1 MERPHDPPDS
11 PLFQDSLRSCSHA
24 WSRAVN
30 ALLTSCLEGELDP
43 VQGLAKLSVAEL
55 NFLADAL
62 FRLLD
67 VGKPEFG
74 VKSWYDAVLDEL
86 AARGERSTRGE
97 VPAPGVQAAVDVSS
111 D

>member
-1 MERPHDPPDS
+1 M
-11 PLFQDSLRSCSHA
+11 
-24 WSRAVN
+24 N

-43 VQGLAKLSVAEL
+43 IQGLAKLSVAEL

-86 AARGERSTRGE
+86 AARGERSARGGGPTPDE
-97 VPAPGVQAAVDVSS
+97 RTAVDVSS

>member
-1 MERPHDPPDS
+1 M
-11 PLFQDSLRSCSHA
+11 
-24 WSRAVN
+24 N
-30 ALLTSCLEGELDP
+30 ALLISCLEGELDP

-74 VKSWYDAVLDEL
+74 VKS
-86 AARGERSTRGE
+86 
-97 VPAPGVQAAVDVSS
+97 
-111 D
+111 

>member
-1 MERPHDPPDS
+1 MERPHDPPVP
-11 PLFQDSLRSCSHA
+11 PLFQLFLRGCPHA

-86 AARGERSTRGE
+86 AARGERSARGE
-97 VPAPGVQAAVDVSS
+97 GPTPGQQAAVEVSS

>member
-1 MERPHDPPDS
+1 M
-11 PLFQDSLRSCSHA
+11 
-24 WSRAVN
+24 N
-30 ALLTSCLEGELDP
+30 ALLSSCLDGEMDP
-43 VQGLAKLSVAEL
+43 VKGLAKLSVAEL
-55 NFLADAL
+55 TFLADAL

-86 AARGERSTRGE
+86 AVRGELAARGERSAHGE
-97 VPAPGVQAAVDVSS
+97 QPAVDVSL

>member
-1 MERPHDPPDS
+1 
-11 PLFQDSLRSCSHA
+11 
-24 WSRAVN
+24 VN
-30 ALLTSCLEGELDP
+30 ALLSSCLEGELDP
-43 VQGLAKLSVAEL
+43 VEGLAKLSVAEL

-86 AARGERSTRGE
+86 AARGLGPGRSERS
-97 VPAPGVQAAVDVSS
+97 AVDVSS

>member
-1 MERPHDPPDS
+1 MERPHDPPDT
-11 PLFQDSLRSCSHA
+11 PLFQRFLRVCPHA

-43 VQGLAKLSVAEL
+43 IQGLAKLSVAEL

-86 AARGERSTRGE
+86 AARGERSARGGGPTPDE
-97 VPAPGVQAAVDVSS
+97 RTAVDVSS

>member
-1 MERPHDPPDS
+1 M
-11 PLFQDSLRSCSHA
+11 
-24 WSRAVN
+24 N

-86 AARGERSTRGE
+86 AVRGEGPTAVERS
-97 VPAPGVQAAVDVSS
+97 AVDVSKNRWGLLGEKPE
-111 D
+111 

>member
-1 MERPHDPPDS
+1 M
-11 PLFQDSLRSCSHA
+11 
-24 WSRAVN
+24 N

-43 VQGLAKLSVAEL
+43 VQGLATLSIAEL

-86 AARGERSTRGE
+86 AARGERTARGE
-97 VPAPGVQAAVDVSS
+97 GPMPDERTAVEVSPDYSSRPAEA
-111 D
+111 

>member
-1 MERPHDPPDS
+1 MERAHDPPDT
-11 PLFQDSLRSCSHA
+11 PPFQRFLRVCPHA

-43 VQGLAKLSVAEL
+43 VRGLAKLSVAEL

-86 AARGERSTRGE
+86 AARGERSTRSGGPTPDE
-97 VPAPGVQAAVDVSS
+97 RTAVDVSS